1 MEGNKPNKPRR
12 MIQVWMLA
20 NSYKQRPN
28 NDLEEWR
35 RHTFE
40 PAIGGLAENRKKKSN
55 DCKSFSSWNI
65 SSLRNCFVRQLIILV
80 YCNRIVSNIFVGPML
95 SFKVTFSFVLK
106 VGYNVA
112 PLRKDF
118 DPHARNPGSATVDMS
133 SAYMYNCI

>member
-28 NDLEEWR
+28 KELEEWR

-40 PAIGGLAENRKKKSN
+40 SAIGGLAENRKKKSD

-65 SSLRNCFVRQLIILV
+65 SSLRNCFVKQLILLV
-80 YCNRIVSNIFVGPML
+80 YYNRIISNIFVGPIL
-95 SFKVTFSFVLK
+95 SFKVAFNFVLK
-106 VGYNVA
+106 VDYNMA
-112 PLRKDF
+112 PLRQKF
-118 DPHARNPGSATVDMS
+118 RSPTQEILDPPLIRPF
-133 SAYMYNCI
+133 